1 MPHWCSCRAILDDLE
16 THIANLIVTP
26 NHDQTWV
33 PELCLGSNQ
42 SHFLAKSVNK
52 REQFE
57 HTHKQPSGVP
67 SAILQC
73 TVFAAQRSSHVHLYS
88 IFLHTFI
95 TSTGSSPTQAL
106 RKFRVR
112 GKKNLLFQPLS
123 AGTTNIAL
131 MVICALLSLSGFL
144 QTLVS
149 PESMSWTEESPR
161 QISDRLPTQTNIN
174 QQTTVPITCLPF
186 RTRFL
191 LHHMVTNKGEKKI
204 VDEIRRIE
212 PPSAPPWTRIEHR
225 RTVSTLHS
233 FPETP

>member
-1 MPHWCSCRAILDDLE
+1 MVV
-16 THIANLIVTP
+16 TNLIFWRKVSTRE
-26 NHDQTWV
+26 NNLSTHTNNLQEFLLQSCSV
-33 PELCLGSNQ
+33 LCL
-42 SHFLAKSVNK
+42 
-52 REQFE
+52 
-57 HTHKQPSGVP
+57 
-67 SAILQC
+67 
-73 TVFAAQRSSHVHLYS
+73 QRSDRPTSIYTRYSSIHSSHPQDPV
-88 IFLHTFI
+88 
-95 TSTGSSPTQAL
+95 L
-106 RKFRVR
+106 RKRFVISFGSG

-191 LHHMVTNKGEKKI
+191 LHHMVTNKGGKK
-204 VDEIRRIE
+204 DRG
-212 PPSAPPWTRIEHR
+212 
-225 RTVSTLHS
+225 
-233 FPETP
+233 